1 MRQAGVLAA
10 AGLVAMRDMVGRLEV
25 DHANARVL
33 AGNLP
38 CIWRMHCSRL
48 WSLSNVVSFLFS
60 FLFIDQEPFWYCFQN
75 AFSKQECVIAEG
87 LNAVKG
93 LHVNMPLVETNIV
106 SALIYL
112 NMQLLLLFICC

>member
-1 MRQAGVLAA
+1 
-10 AGLVAMRDMVGRLEV
+10 
-25 DHANARVL
+25 
-33 AGNLP
+33 
-38 CIWRMHCSRL
+38 
-48 WSLSNVVSFLFS
+48 
-60 FLFIDQEPFWYCFQN
+60 
-75 AFSKQECVIAEG
+75 VIAEG